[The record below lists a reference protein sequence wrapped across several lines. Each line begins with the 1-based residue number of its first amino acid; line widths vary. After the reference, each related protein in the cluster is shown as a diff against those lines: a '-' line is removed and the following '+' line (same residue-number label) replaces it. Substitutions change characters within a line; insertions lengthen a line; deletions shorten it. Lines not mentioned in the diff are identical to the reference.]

1 MKNKDIEK
9 NLASAVSQ
17 MVPEDMFE
25 RISLKLTPAPEKER
39 TSMIMTVNSNK
50 NKANFKKAVSLA
62 IAACMIIAVGLV
74 GFTYYSN
81 NVAVESV
88 IDIDVNPSVEL
99 TTNKKDRVINA
110 VAVNDDAE
118 KILEGMDL
126 KDTDLDVAINALI
139 GSMHKNGYLEGG
151 NNGILVTVQNDDE
164 RKAKELRNVVLSDI
178 DASLA
183 DHNVEAKVSNQ
194 TITDAANA
202 EEFAKANNIS
212 VGKASLVLGLA
223 EKDASLKAEDLAKKS
238 LKEIADT
245 VKEKNINI
253 SDIVDYD
260 ADDSIW
266 ENLADEVEDRNEDA
280 AEGKNPVDT
289 SGAEAITAAKAKEIA
304 LNHAGV
310 KADKATFFKAELDND
325 DGVKKYEIDFRVDN
339 VEYEYE
345 INAANGNII
354 KAEKDV
360 DDDYV
365 KQSAVSKTQATQ
377 AAQGTITADRAK
389 EIALNHACVKAADAK
404 YLKAE
409 YDYDDG
415 VKKYEVEFRAGNT
428 EYDYEINAVSGKV
441 IKAEKEIEKENKN
454 PATTTTKPA
463 ANNADG
469 DIISLAK
476 AKEIALNKAGVNAA
490 DVTFVKA
497 KLDKDDGV
505 QVYEIEFCIGRV
517 DYEFEINAK
526 TGAIIDYEKDFDD

>member
-1 MKNKDIEK
+1 MKNKYIEK

-25 RISLKLTPAPEKER
+25 RISLKLTPAPRKER

-50 NKANFKKAVSLA
+50 NKTNVKKAVSLA
-62 IAACMIIAVGLV
+62 IAACLIIAVGLF

-110 VAVNDDAE
+110 VAVNDDAK

-126 KDTDLDVAINALI
+126 RDTDLNVAINALI
-139 GSMHKNGYLEGG
+139 GSMHKNGYLEGD

-183 DHNVEAKVSNQ
+183 NHKVEAKVSNQ
-194 TITDAANA
+194 TITDATNA

-253 SDIVDYD
+253 SDLVDYD

-266 ENLADEVEDRNEDA
+266 ENLADEVEDRNEYA
-280 AEGKNPVDT
+280 AENNKPAVNNGDL
-289 SGAEAITAAKAKEIA
+289 ITAAKAKEIA

-310 KADKATFFKAELDND
+310 KADKATFFKAELDKD

-339 VEYEYE
+339 IEYEYE
-345 INAANGNII
+345 INATSGKII

-360 DDDYV
+360 DDYV
-365 KQSAVSKTQATQ
+365 KKPVVSNTQTS
-377 AAQGTITADRAK
+377 QGTITADKAK
-389 EIALNHACVKAADAK
+389 EIALSHAGVKAADAK
-404 YLKAE
+404 YIKAE

-415 VKKYEVEFRAGNT
+415 IKKYEVEFRKDNT
-428 EYDYEINAVSGKV
+428 EYEYEINAVSGKI
-441 IKAEKEIEKENKN
+441 IKAEKEVERENTK
-454 PATTTTKPA
+454 PVTTTTKPA
-463 ANNADG
+463 AETNG

-476 AKEIALNKAGVNAA
+476 AKEIAVNKAGVKAA

-497 KLDKDDGV
+497 KLDRDDGI

-526 TGAIIDYEKDFDD
+526 TGAVIDFEKDFDD